1 MRAGEAQFRW
11 REQAR
16 IVKESLESAK
26 LDFMPKINRRS
37 SVIAG
42 KRPRS
47 VSASAGAVGPPGGE
61 PAEPKFLRALNDSAV
76 TSSDA
81 PISTVLPGSKDMLAV
96 DGRSLSYSMPATY
109 VIAAKEDGFQIVA
122 G

>member
-1 MRAGEAQFRW
+1 
-11 REQAR
+11 
-16 IVKESLESAK
+16 
-26 LDFMPKINRRS
+26 MPKINRRS
-37 SVIAG
+37 ALIAG

-61 PAEPKFLRALNDSAV
+61 PAEPKFMRALNESAM

-81 PISTVLPGSKDMLAV
+81 PVSAVLPGGKDMLAV

-109 VIAAKEDGFQIVA
+109 VIAAKEDGFEIVA